1 MIIRSP
7 PQSLSFKGQ
16 VTKHITVK
24 RSIVYFEPNVY
35 ASIHRPNT
43 QNTHGSENR
52 TVSCSSGCFSRVPS
66 LKFQTQRKETIPYE
80 WLADWK

>member
-24 RSIVYFEPNVY
+24 RSIVYFEPNVV
-35 ASIHRPNT
+35 ASIH
-43 QNTHGSENR
+43 
-52 TVSCSSGCFSRVPS
+52 
-66 LKFQTQRKETIPYE
+66 
-80 WLADWK
+80 